1 MARQIS
7 LVYGK
12 KTPTFRTLFRVRI
25 RTVLSVLLLV
35 FFVFSLPASASYLS
49 EEFNVSGS
57 FPTGSIV
64 SIKKSDPESIELSVL
79 TNSEYLL
86 GSVVGEDQG
95 TVTFAKEDASVTVAL
110 TGEVDVLVSDA
121 NGEVKKGDFIGA
133 SWLEGVGMKSLDS
146 DRQKLLG
153 VALNDFSEDEAQRY
167 GQIEVE
173 GGRRDVSID
182 VIRVRLFEKEGVT
195 KTTVSSNGLESI
207 LNAVAGREV
216 SLAKVLASSILFLV
230 TLVVSAMFIVSSI
243 RGSFISIGR
252 NPMASQSIYRSL
264 LHVSGLSVLVLII
277 GTALTYVVLVV

>member
-1 MARQIS
+1 MTRPLS

-12 KTPTFRTLFRVRI
+12 KTPTCRTLFRVRI

-79 TNSEYLL
+79 ANSEYLL

-121 NGEVKKGDFIGA
+121 NGQVKKGDFIGA

-153 VALNDFSEDEAQRY
+153 VALDDYSESEAKRY
-167 GQIEVE
+167 GQIDAN
-173 GGRRDVSID
+173 GGKKDISID

-195 KTTVSSNGLESI
+195 KTIATSKGLESI

-230 TLVVSAMFIVSSI
+230 TLIVSAMFIVSSI